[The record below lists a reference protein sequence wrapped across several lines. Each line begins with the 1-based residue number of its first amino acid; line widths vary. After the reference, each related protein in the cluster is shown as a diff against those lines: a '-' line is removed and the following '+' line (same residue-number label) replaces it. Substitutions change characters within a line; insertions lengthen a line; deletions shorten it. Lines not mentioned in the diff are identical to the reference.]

1 MALAALKTSIITRF
15 ANFLRSA
22 QGNTTI
28 IATIAAIP
36 MIGSVGLA
44 VDYMRG
50 VRASEA
56 LQHVADAAAL
66 AAASAKNVTGT
77 QSEQMNQRATIAANY
92 LNDSVGNVSDIEVI
106 GAPTVATGPNSIKI
120 TVDAKVKGSF
130 INVLNAL
137 KDGSADLGGGSLG
150 NQAGQNSKDINL
162 HVSSTVGFSEDAY
175 LCLLA
180 MNPTQTEAI
189 YFQGNSKFM
198 ATCSVHAN
206 SNATTAI
213 RTWGNAAAY
222 AASFTTRGGW
232 AGSGGTAYVVYEVD
246 GLPDHSRDHAAAYGY
261 QPGFTASF
269 VDTALAQGGLLLD
282 GSDFVDLELTT
293 VGISSI
299 TTATLAV
306 YGRSYN
312 TTASGSFTWQTFDG
326 LGAAP
331 TNLVSNVAPYAWYAA
346 DMTTEISPG
355 DGNVLIRIKAGPSSG
370 TLAVNRIE
378 LCMQAD

>member
-1 MALAALKTSIITRF
+1 DATAPDAAPPDAALV
-15 ANFLRSA
+15 
-22 QGNTTI
+22 
-28 IATIAAIP
+28 P
-36 MIGSVGLA
+36 
-44 VDYMRG
+44 
-50 VRASEA
+50 
-56 LQHVADAAAL
+56 DAAAGVITGGPCL
-66 AAASAKNVTGT
+66 SGAAG
-77 QSEQMNQRATIAANY
+77 AT
-92 LNDSVGNVSDIEVI
+92 
-106 GAPTVATGPNSIKI
+106 
-120 TVDAKVKGSF
+120 
-130 INVLNAL
+130 
-137 KDGSADLGGGSLG
+137 
-150 NQAGQNSKDINL
+150 
-162 HVSSTVGFSEDAY
+162 AY
-175 LCLLA
+175 R
-180 MNPTQTEAI
+180 
-189 YFQGNSKFM
+189 
-198 ATCSVHAN
+198 V
-206 SNATTAI
+206 
-213 RTWGNAAAY
+213 R
-222 AASFTTRGGW
+222 W